1 MLTAASLSRA
11 GGREN
16 SHLTEIRMKH
26 VALLR
31 GVNVGRNK
39 QIPMA
44 RLRELMRELGFAD
57 ATTVLRSG
65 NIVFTGGRVPP
76 ERLGERI
83 EDAIAGEFGSPVS
96 VLIRT
101 GTELAAI
108 VERNPLAGTAT
119 DGSRYLVAFLSA
131 PPPPAAVRALDP
143 AGFAPDEFR
152 FAGREIYL
160 WHPNGISNSTLDK
173 RFWNAIPAP
182 WTARN
187 WNTVTKLL
195 SMSSSD
201 R

>member
-1 MLTAASLSRA
+1 
-11 GGREN
+11 
-16 SHLTEIRMKH
+16 MKH

-44 RLRELMRELGFAD
+44 RLRELMVELGFAD

-65 NIVFTGGRVPP
+65 NVVFSGGRVPP
-76 ERLGERI
+76 ERLARRI
-83 EDAIAGEFGSPVS
+83 EEGIAGEFGSPVS
-96 VLIRT
+96 VLVRT
-101 GTELAAI
+101 GTELAAV
-108 VERNPLAGTAT
+108 VERNPLASTAT
-119 DGSRYLVAFLSA
+119 DGSRYLVAFLA
-131 PPPPAAVRALDP
+131 AALPAAAIRALDP

-173 RFWNAIPAP
+173 RFWNAIPGP

-195 SMSSSD
+195 D
-201 R
+201 LAG